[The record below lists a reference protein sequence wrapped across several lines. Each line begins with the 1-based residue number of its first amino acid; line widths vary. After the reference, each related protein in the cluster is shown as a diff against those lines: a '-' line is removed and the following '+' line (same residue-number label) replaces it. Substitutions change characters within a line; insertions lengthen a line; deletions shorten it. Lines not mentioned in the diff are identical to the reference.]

1 MSEAIVVEVT
11 AAGNVKIEAQG
22 FKGRACSTE
31 TRDLELVLGGGTAK
45 KDTKYKPEFS
55 MPAGNRNSVKS
66 TF

>member
-1 MSEAIVVEVT
+1 MTETIVVEVS
-11 AAGNVKIEAQG
+11 AAGNVKIDAQG

-45 KDTKYKPEFS
+45 KSTKYKPEFS
-55 MPAGNRNSVKS
+55 MPASSGTNVKS